1 VLVGGEMRETRA
13 TRRLMLLL
21 LLVVTAGARLK
32 LALLQ
37 RINNLL
43 AVADRGVARGVLGV
57 LGPPSPIPLKILGI
71 KRVRT
76 THALHIRLIEL

>member
-1 VLVGGEMRETRA
+1 VVV
-13 TRRLMLLL
+13 
-21 LLVVTAGARLK
+21 VVTAGARLK

-43 AVADRGVARGVLGV
+43 AVADRGVARG
-57 LGPPSPIPLKILGI
+57 GPGTPSPIPLKILGI